1 MCNAMAVKIGRKQNE
16 GEEDRVKEQKEKQDI
31 KFEEPVILLED
42 YLLLTILLSH
52 SSVTSW

>member
-1 MCNAMAVKIGRKQNE
+1 VCNVMAVEIGRKENE
-16 GEEDRVKEQKEKQDI
+16 EEDSVKEQKEKQNI
-31 KFEEPVILLED
+31 KFEERVILLED

>member
-1 MCNAMAVKIGRKQNE
+1 MAVEIGRKQSE
-16 GEEDRVKEQKEKQDI
+16 GEEDRVKEQKEKRSI
-31 KFEEPVILLED
+31 KFEESVILLGI

>member
-1 MCNAMAVKIGRKQNE
+1 MAIDIGRKQNE
-16 GEEDRVKEQKEKQDI
+16 EEEDRVKEQKEKKNI